1 MHRRCRSRCVG
12 AIAAVPLG
20 TAPLRGGT
28 TTVASGWHSATAPYT
43 SSRSYAPS
51 PVNEAT
57 GPVTWSSNGPTREPS
72 SVSWPVSSAASIRP
86 VSASTPRCRCYGAR
100 GADQA
105 PSPLEASTER
115 PMPQRN
121 DLSRSDTPLEQQSTL
136 IAVVEMSQSSW
147 LVAGIVPGLE
157 RHPLKKLAPDEEAL
171 LRLLHRWRDEAA
183 RARRAVTRGAAAFA
197 AGRGGV
203 WLARWLRARDVEAH
217 VIHPTSVAV
226 SREHRRA
233 KTDRL
238 DTELL
243 KRAFLGWL
251 RGEPGHCS
259 MAAIP
264 TLEEEDARRPNRE
277 REGLVGERTRIV
289 NRMKGCLARLGIRGF
304 GPASRGAPDRLEA
317 LRTPEGVALPPNT
330 LAELRRDMARLRFV
344 SDQIAEIE
352 AARLERLRQGPPGGR
367 AHARVRPP

>member
-1 MHRRCRSRCVG
+1 
-12 AIAAVPLG
+12 
-20 TAPLRGGT
+20 
-28 TTVASGWHSATAPYT
+28 
-43 SSRSYAPS
+43 
-51 PVNEAT
+51 
-57 GPVTWSSNGPTREPS
+57 
-72 SVSWPVSSAASIRP
+72 
-86 VSASTPRCRCYGAR
+86 
-100 GADQA
+100 
-105 PSPLEASTER
+105 
-115 PMPQRN
+115 MPQRN
-121 DLSRSDTPLEQQSTL
+121 DLSRSDIPLEQQSTQ

-183 RARRAVTRGAAAFA
+183 RAGRAVTRVAVAFE
-197 AGRGGV
+197 AGRDGFR
-203 WLARWLRARDVEAH
+203 LARWLRARDVEAH
-217 VIHPTSVAV
+217 VIHPTSIAV

-238 DTELL
+238 DTGLL

-251 RGEPGHCS
+251 RGEPGHCG

-277 REGLVGERTRIV
+277 HEGLVGERTRIV
-289 NRMKGCLARLGIRGF
+289 NRIKGCLARLGVRGF
-304 GPASRGAPDRLEA
+304 RPASRGAPERLEA

-352 AARLERLRQGPPGGR
+352 AARLERLRQAPAEDRPHAMVR
-367 AHARVRPP
+367 LLARVIGVGVETGRCCMDKLNL